1 MSNIFNRMIALS
13 EARKRNPIGTSI
25 RMAIQAARINGQT
38 DEYIREMVLTPM
50 VSLVPAGTYLLV
62 EQDYDSEDDN
72 QSLLQGLEKE
82 GWAYSI
88 LLWTKLLAAFEEMV
102 EEQETHR
109 GLPPKW
115 YKVRAIRE
123 TELSKALKAIMP
135 DGWTVTRREFV
146 EHPDEQRGF
155 YITVGSESEDASHMY
170 EVTFNLKNKMRLVVP
185 VFVDYEPDTEDFDL
199 LIIEDAT
206 DLFAGFMTELSPT
219 NLCEL
224 SDTIDVDRK

>member
-1 MSNIFNRMIALS
+1 MSNIFNRMLALS

-38 DEYIREMVLTPM
+38 DEYIRSTVLAPM
-50 VSLVPAGTYLLV
+50 VALVPAGTYLLV
-62 EQDYDSEDDN
+62 EQDYDMKDDN
-72 QSLLQGLEKE
+72 QSLLKGLEKE
-82 GWAYSI
+82 GWAYPVSLWAE
-88 LLWTKLLAAFEEMV
+88 LLVAFEDMV

-123 TELSKALKAIMP
+123 TGLSKALKAIMP

-155 YITVGSESEDASHMY
+155 YITVA
-170 EVTFNLKNKMRLVVP
+170 
-185 VFVDYEPDTEDFDL
+185 
-199 LIIEDAT
+199 
-206 DLFAGFMTELSPT
+206 
-219 NLCEL
+219 
-224 SDTIDVDRK
+224 

>member
-38 DEYIREMVLTPM
+38 DEYIREVVLTPM

-62 EQDYDSEDDN
+62 PQDYDAEDDN
-72 QSLLQGLEKE
+72 QLLLEGLEKE
-82 GWAYSI
+82 GWSYPVS
-88 LLWTKLLAAFEEMV
+88 LWTKLLAAFEEMV

-115 YKVRAIRE
+115 YVVRAIRE

-135 DGWTVTRREFV
+135 EGWECHRREFV
-146 EHPDEQRGF
+146 GPDEARGF
-155 YITVGSESEDASHMY
+155 YVTVNDSNSAVY
-170 EVTFNLKNKMRLVVP
+170 EVTFNLKNGMRLIVP
-185 VFVDYEPDTEDFDL
+185 VFVDYEPDTEDFDS
-199 LIIEDAT
+199 LIIEDAA
-206 DLFAGFMTELSPT
+206 DLVSGFASELSPA
-219 NLCEL
+219 NIHDL